1 MRLHKGILSL
11 SMELGRREARI
22 EKHKNTRSYT
32 ADDWQIQVGIH
43 TLSSSEEE
51 KAKALQNASREF
63 FDFYTE
69 KKIYFSRE
77 VCDLIDSF
85 AALAGYMAM
94 MYQNVAIKDEEGN
107 LLVDPIVAEF
117 WEKAGNR
124 IPQLQASLEAEFR
137 VLLGVQIS
145 G

>member
-1 MRLHKGILSL
+1 
-11 SMELGRREARI
+11 
-22 EKHKNTRSYT
+22 
-32 ADDWQIQVGIH
+32 
-43 TLSSSEEE
+43 
-51 KAKALQNASREF
+51 
-63 FDFYTE
+63 
-69 KKIYFSRE
+69 
-77 VCDLIDSF
+77 
-85 AALAGYMAM
+85 MAM